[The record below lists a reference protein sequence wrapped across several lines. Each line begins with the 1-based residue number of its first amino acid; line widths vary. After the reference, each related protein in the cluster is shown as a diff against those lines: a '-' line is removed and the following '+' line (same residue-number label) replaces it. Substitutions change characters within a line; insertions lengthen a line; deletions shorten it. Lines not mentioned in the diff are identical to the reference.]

1 MKLKDDQYEIFVNG
15 KKIKTVKGH
24 NSFYQYLDDYKDEM
38 TNAGYEILKEVS
50 GIVGYTI
57 YVNYKTQQTQFFTY
71 RQYLGIKDCNGQK
84 IYDGDVLITNDGR
97 TVSLLHVWEPEG
109 QETGNYMIR
118 FSDSYS
124 SFNFFHNFIKE
135 YGIRVETSVF
145 EQLY

>member
-15 KKIKTVKGH
+15 KKIKTVKGKEA
-24 NSFYQYLDDYKDEM
+24 FYQYLEDYYEQMD
-38 TNAGYEILKEVS
+38 NAGYEIIKEVS
-50 GIVGYTI
+50 GSYDIF
-57 YVNYKTQQTQFFTY
+57 VNYKTQRAQFFTY

-97 TVSLLHVWEPEG
+97 NVSLLPVWEPEG